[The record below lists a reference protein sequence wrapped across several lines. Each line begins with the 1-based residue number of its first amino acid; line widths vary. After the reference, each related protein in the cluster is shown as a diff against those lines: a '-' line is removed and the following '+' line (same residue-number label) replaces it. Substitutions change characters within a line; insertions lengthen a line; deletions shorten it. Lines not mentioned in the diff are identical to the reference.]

1 LMAAQQVET
10 AETPAAIA
18 AAVADTVAVLSQLPL
33 LAHLLQ
39 LSQKTWPSFSR
50 LLCGELTA
58 AEQTAMA
65 GTGEVWK
72 QHQKH
77 QQQLQQQREKD
88 GRLKECA
95 HSVCV
100 AAGLG
105 LLGNSSILLQQL
117 MKLAATAA
125 AGNRPQKQQLAAA
138 VLYCADA
145 LGDQVGALWA
155 DLCST
160 GCIAY
165 SVGRWEKQ
173 SRVIAQAVQAFE
185 AAVRYLFWEVPDR
198 APLASSIS
206 STSSSGSGSSGH
218 RVPPSVL
225 KVELAA
231 VRIYRA
237 ALEQSS
243 KGSSSKSTPITELDR
258 THHELLQAV
267 LSMLLTSAKLW
278 QAGLQPALLVGMLSR
293 IATPVSFCIK
303 LAEATPAAATPGA
316 PPAAA
321 ATAATTA
328 SAAAMAA
335 AEAAGGVQVCHLI
348 MRYLGCLEQLLRGW
362 AASEDTQSAYDW
374 LTGTANQDI
383 TPLPVGGNGSG
394 RGQAAGAAPRH
405 LQAVALIVQASSV
418 IARASSG
425 GGDTSDGSSVA
436 REGDRVN
443 MCYSSTLAHL
453 VKLLQ
458 FEGTRHNVQKGTNV
472 SQQLAQS
479 FKELDG
485 LQSALLGS
493 LGPLADALQVYGSV
507 LAAVL
512 PSRFGCNW
520 PGCVRLS
527 GVSEG
532 YGLVRGQ
539 VCVCGGCRHAR

>member
-1 LMAAQQVET
+1 MAAQQVET
-10 AETPAAIA
+10 AATPAAIA
-18 AAVADTVAVLSQLPL
+18 AAVADTGAVLSQLPL

-58 AEQTAMA
+58 AEQAAMA

-88 GRLKECA
+88 GQLKECA

-117 MKLAATAA
+117 LKLAATAA

-155 DLCST
+155 DLCLT

-165 SVGRWEKQ
+165 GVGRWERQ

-185 AAVRYLFWEVPDR
+185 AAVRYLFWGVPDR
-198 APLASSIS
+198 APLASSS
-206 STSSSGSGSSGH
+206 GSSSGR
-218 RVPPSVL
+218 RVPPSVFQ
-225 KVELAA
+225 VELAA
-231 VRIYRA
+231 VRIYSA
-237 ALEQSS
+237 TLEQSS
-243 KGSSSKSTPITELDR
+243 KGGSSSESTPVTELDR
-258 THHELLQAV
+258 TQQELLQAV

-278 QAGLQPALLVGMLSR
+278 QAGLQPALPVGLLSK
-293 IATPVSFCIK
+293 IATPVCACLK
-303 LAEATPAAATPGA
+303 LAEATQAAAATPGA
-316 PPAAA
+316 PAAAVTAAGAA
-321 ATAATTA
+321 ATAAG
-328 SAAAMAA
+328 AA
-335 AEAAGGVQVCHLI
+335 AEAAGGVQVCHLVA
-348 MRYLGCLEQLLRGW
+348 RYLGCLEQQLRGW
-362 AASEDTQSAYDW
+362 VASADAKPAYDW
-374 LTGTANQDI
+374 LTGAANQDV

-394 RGQAAGAAPRH
+394 QGQAAGAAPRR

-418 IARASSG
+418 IARAG
-425 GGDTSDGSSVA
+425 GGGTAEGSRVQH
-436 REGDRVN
+436 EGDRVN
-443 MCYSSTLAHL
+443 MCYRNTLAHL

-458 FEGTRHNVQKGTNV
+458 FEGTKHNVQKGVNI
-472 SQQLAQS
+472 SQQLAQAIE
-479 FKELDG
+479 ELEG
-485 LQSALLGS
+485 LQSALLRS
-493 LGPLADALQVYGSV
+493 LGPLADALQGYGSA
-507 LAAVL
+507 LAAWV

-539 VCVCGGCRHAR
+539 ACVCGGCRQAR